1 MSYYI
6 KAINR
11 GLKQDENRPRLL
23 FLLIALI
30 FQVLGQKL
38 KIKVF
43 GFLRV
48 WYENAF
54 YGLI

>member
-38 KIKVF
+38 KIKIL

-48 WYENAF
+48 
-54 YGLI
+54 